1 MDHIN
6 KTLEELYQLDPE
18 LKEHEI
24 MLKNALGT
32 LLASKPATGF
42 DPAFARRLKAELA
55 DRAATSSHTGF
66 ITNLR
71 TMLRL
76 NKMALM
82 GGFAGIL
89 AIALVATNIPFH
101 RNPQLAF
108 AYEITPVGKMAF
120 GSLTG
125 TQTGAREVATPT
137 DAAVPS
143 AASMVASGMG
153 GSTTGAAAP
162 AMDKRIAN
170 SASSMIV
177 APDMYRPITYR
188 YTGDEL
194 PTLSSDQLEVFKRLK
209 PSAGISINDLGGLS
223 NSLVNL
229 GSFSNAS
236 ARNIEIVEDKDK
248 GYIINLSL
256 TEGVVSISQNWEKW
270 NTCPN
275 GICPELAPLTQT
287 DIPSDESLIAI
298 ANNFLSSHGIS
309 TQGYSAPQV
318 EAQPRYYLMD
328 ARPTAE
334 SSTYV
339 PDTMNVVYPLTLKGQ
354 TVYEMGSSPIGIRVS
369 INIRDKQVIGAWDI
383 RSNQYQSSLYDVE
396 TDTARLIRIAEQGGN
411 LYGSSPVPENAITL
425 ELGTPTIGLA
435 RTWHPINNGMSQEE
449 LFVPVYIFPV
459 KPLSDANA
467 KLLPSYY
474 YQPTSIMVPLV
485 KELLVDAD
493 KPLPTPQP
501 IPVDAMIK
509 TNSVSP
515 VSNPPAAMTEPAM
528 APVKR

>member
-6 KTLEELYQLDPE
+6 KTLEELYRLDPE
-18 LKEHEI
+18 LKKHET
-24 MLKNALGT
+24 MLKSTLGKI
-32 LLASKPATGF
+32 LESKPATGF

-55 DRAATSSHTGF
+55 ERATNSSRPGF
-66 ITNLR
+66 ITNLT

-82 GGFAGIL
+82 GGVAGVL
-89 AIALVATNIPFH
+89 ALALVITNIPFH
-101 RNPQLAF
+101 RNPSLAF

-120 GSLTG
+120 GSLAG
-125 TQTGAREVATPT
+125 TQNGAREVAAPT
-137 DAAVPS
+137 DAA
-143 AASMVASGMG
+143 ASPAPMMTASGMG
-153 GSTTGAAAP
+153 GGTTAAVAP
-162 AMDKRIAN
+162 TLDKRVAN
-170 SASSMIV
+170 SSMIV

-188 YTGDEL
+188 YAGNEL
-194 PTLSSDQLEVFKRLK
+194 PALSSDQLEVFKRLK

-223 NSLVNL
+223 NDLVNL

-248 GYIINLSL
+248 GYIINFSL

-275 GICPELAPLTQT
+275 GICPELAPLTQA
-287 DIPSDESLIAI
+287 DVPNDESLIAI
-298 ANNFLSSHGIS
+298 ANNFLTRHGIS
-309 TQGYSAPQV
+309 TEGYAAPQV

-328 ARPTAE
+328 ARPAAE
-334 SSTYV
+334 SATYV
-339 PDTMNVVYPLTLKGQ
+339 PETMNVVYPLTLKGQ

-369 INIRDKQVIGAWDI
+369 INIRDKQVTGAWDI

-411 LYGSSPVPENAITL
+411 LYGSSPTPENAITL
-425 ELGTPTIGLA
+425 DLGTPTIGLA
-435 RTWHPINNGMSQEE
+435 RTWHPINNGMNQEE

-459 KPLSDANA
+459 KPLSDETA

-474 YQPTSIMVPLV
+474 YQSTSIMVPLV

-501 IPVDAMIK
+501 IPMDAMIK
-509 TNSVSP
+509 TNSASP
-515 VSNPPAAMTEPAM
+515 VSNPPAAMTEPAI